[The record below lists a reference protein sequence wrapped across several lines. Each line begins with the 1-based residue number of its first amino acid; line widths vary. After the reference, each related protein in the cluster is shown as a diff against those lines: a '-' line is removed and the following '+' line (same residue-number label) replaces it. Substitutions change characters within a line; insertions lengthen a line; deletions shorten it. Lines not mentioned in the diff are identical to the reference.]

1 MGFTI
6 EQYRNKAK
14 LRRLIQLLLPWQ
26 AQSLM
31 VAAVKYVPYQPRLDA
46 YIIPKDP
53 SLTLNQCPQGLNIP
67 PDELT
72 QEYYAG
78 YLSTGEKDV
87 TQMLDLLKAS
97 DFELRPG
104 NRALEMGCATG
115 RMIRH
120 LKPFTEDCEIWGTDI
135 DAKYIYWCQQNLNPP
150 FHFAT
155 TTTIPHLPFGDG
167 YFNLIYTGSVF
178 THIDDLAEAWF
189 LELSRL
195 LSPGGRLYVTICDEN
210 TVDLLETG
218 TKDNY
223 VMAHKI
229 MSSYDL
235 YNQSKKAFGM
245 LVVGRDT
252 ASQVFYNLDYL
263 RKILPPT
270 LELLSVTQEA
280 YGYQSAVV
288 LGKRQ

>member
-6 EQYRNKAK
+6 QQYRNKAK
-14 LRRLIQLLLPWQ
+14 MRRFIQSLLPWQ

-31 VAAVKYVPYQPRLDA
+31 VAAIKYVPYQPRLDA
-46 YIIPKDP
+46 YVIPKDP
-53 SLTLNQCPQGLNIP
+53 SPTLKQCPQGLNIP

-78 YLSTGEKDV
+78 YLPTGEKDV
-87 TQMLDLLKAS
+87 AQMLDLLKAS
-97 DFELRPG
+97 DFELCPG

-120 LKPFTEDCEIWGTDI
+120 LKPFTGDCEIWGTDI

-195 LSPGGRLYVTICDEN
+195 LSPGGRLYVTICDES
-210 TVDLLETG
+210 TVNLLETG

-223 VMAHKI
+223 VMAQKI

-235 YNQSKKAFGM
+235 YNQSNKDFGM

-288 LGKRQ
+288 LGKRP

>member
-6 EQYRNKAK
+6 QQYRNKAK
-14 LRRLIQLLLPWQ
+14 IRRFIQSLLPWQ

-31 VAAVKYVPYQPRLDA
+31 VAAVKYVPYQPRLDS
-46 YIIPKDP
+46 YVIPKSP
-53 SLTLNQCPQGLNIP
+53 NSALKQCPQGLNIP

-72 QEYYAG
+72 QEYYEG
-78 YLSTGEKDV
+78 YLPTGEKDV
-87 TQMLDLLKAS
+87 ATLLEVLEAS
-97 DFELRPG
+97 GFKLQSG
-104 NRALEMGCATG
+104 NRILEMGCATG
-115 RMIRH
+115 RMLRH
-120 LKPFTEDCEIWGTDI
+120 LKPFTESCEIWGIDI

-195 LSPGGRLYVTICDEN
+195 LSPSGRLYVTICDSN
-210 TVDLLETG
+210 TVNLLDTSA
-218 TKDNY
+218 KDNY
-223 VMAHKI
+223 VMARKI

-235 YNQSKKAFGM
+235 YNNFKQDFGM

-252 ASQVFYNLDYL
+252 ASQVFYDVDYL
-263 RKILPPT
+263 RKIIPPT
-270 LELLSVTQEA
+270 LKVLSITQEA

-288 LGKRQ
+288 LERGG